1 MFDAAGRSGALL
13 EHADDAVVTLLV
25 NPAKMGASI
34 NGHSRAY
41 HFAIEHCLAIKV

>member
-25 NPAKMGASI
+25 NPAKMGALTATREHI
-34 NGHSRAY
+34 I
-41 HFAIEHCLAIKV
+41 FAIEHCLAIKV